1 MEFLKE
7 TLRRIWYILYPFLF
21 YYVVMLTIMT
31 ISQWAFG
38 GDATHY
44 VFCQLIATVFTIPS
58 MLPFYRQG
66 QALAGIAKQP
76 FGINRE
82 RAVHALWSALIMAC
96 LGISLNNIISMT
108 KLTEVSMGYQQANT
122 DFYGGTFLMELL
134 CLAIF
139 TPILEELVFRGII
152 YGRLRDMLGKPF
164 AIGLSALI
172 FASVH
177 TNIVQFLY
185 ALFLGVVLAL
195 LMERAGN
202 VYAAMIGHMTANF
215 IAVVR
220 TETHFLSF
228 TVRGD
233 AGSWICSIVVF
244 VLGTGLLWRY
254 LTKQPEQKNKNSAV

>member
-1 MEFLKE
+1 MEFFKE
-7 TLRRIWYILYPFLF
+7 TLRRIWYIFYPFLF

-82 RAVHALWSALIMAC
+82 RLQHALFSVLIMAC
-96 LGISLNNIISMT
+96 FGVSLNNIISMT
-108 KLTEVSMGYQQANT
+108 KLTEISMGYQQANT
-122 DFYGGTFLMELL
+122 DFYGGTFVTELL
-134 CLAIF
+134 CLALF

-152 YGRLRDMLGKPF
+152 YGRLRDMMGKPL

-172 FASVH
+172 FAGVH

-185 ALFLGVVLAL
+185 ALILGVVLAL

-220 TETHFLSF
+220 TETHILPF

-233 AGSWICSIVVF
+233 MFAWISSLII
-244 VLGTGLLWRY
+244 LGIGFGVLLWYVR
-254 LTKQPEQKNKNSAV
+254 KWNSGKE